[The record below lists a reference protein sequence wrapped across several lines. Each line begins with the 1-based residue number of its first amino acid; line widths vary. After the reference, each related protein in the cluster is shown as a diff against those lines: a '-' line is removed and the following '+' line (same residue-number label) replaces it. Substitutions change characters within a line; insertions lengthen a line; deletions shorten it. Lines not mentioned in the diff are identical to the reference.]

1 MKKRTLLG
9 LFFVFLAGCATT
21 SDIEKRF
28 VLKTDLDNLILQANS
43 ILGGHSAAIKE
54 LQVKT
59 ADTKAEKKK

>member
-1 MKKRTLLG
+1 
-9 LFFVFLAGCATT
+9 
-21 SDIEKRF
+21 